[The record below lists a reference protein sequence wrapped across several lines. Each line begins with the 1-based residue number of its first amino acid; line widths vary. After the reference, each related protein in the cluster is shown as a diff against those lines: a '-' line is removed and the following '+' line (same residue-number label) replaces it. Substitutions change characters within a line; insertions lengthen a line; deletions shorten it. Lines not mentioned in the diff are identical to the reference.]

1 MGMLIANHDTM
12 IDTKRISCIFVK
24 YDEQI
29 DTFRVFCNLECTS
42 SIHLFSCHG
51 SDIDSN
57 MIYGERKIME
67 RECPLSVYSDKDVA
81 ANILVKKMSEI
92 WAEMDKYNLGRIKYI
107 PETFKDFIKC

>member
-24 YDEQI
+24 YDEKI

-51 SDIDSN
+51 IDIDPN
-57 MIYGERKIME
+57 MIYAERKFME
-67 RECPLSVYSDKDVA
+67 IECPLSVYSDEDVA

-92 WAEMDKYNLGRIKYI
+92 WAEMDKYSLGKIKYI
-107 PETFKDFIKC
+107 PENFKDFIKC